1 MPSLVEIGSMK
12 NFLMY
17 FHYVINISPSK
28 EVWPFICF
36 VPSLVEIDPMVLERK
51 ILKFCQCIF
60 IILLISHLGKE
71 RGLSFEQ
78 NWIPFSK
85 GCLVPNL
92 WKWPS
97 GSGEESFFK
106 FVNVFSQ
113 LRNYLPLEK
122 GRAVA
127 QWFWGRKF
135 FKFVN
140 VFSQL
145 RNYLPLEKGRAVA
158 QWFWGR
164 KFFKF
169 VNVFSQLRNYL
180 PLEKGRAFH
189 LNKFE
194 SLPPKDAL
202 C

>member
-1 MPSLVEIGSMK
+1 MGGPSFEKNFNQGCFVPSLVEIGSVK

-17 FHYVINISPSK
+17 FHYVINMSPSK

-85 GCLVPNL
+85 GCLVSNL

-97 GSGEESFFK
+97 GSGEESFLNSSMYFHNYVIISLWKRAGPFIWTNLSPYHPRMLCAK
-106 FVNVFSQ
+106 FTWN
-113 LRNYLPLEK
+113 
-122 GRAVA
+122 
-127 QWFWGRKF
+127 
-135 FKFVN
+135 
-140 VFSQL
+140 
-145 RNYLPLEKGRAVA
+145 
-158 QWFWGR
+158 
-164 KFFKF
+164 
-169 VNVFSQLRNYL
+169 
-180 PLEKGRAFH
+180 
-189 LNKFE
+189 
-194 SLPPKDAL
+194 
-202 C
+202 